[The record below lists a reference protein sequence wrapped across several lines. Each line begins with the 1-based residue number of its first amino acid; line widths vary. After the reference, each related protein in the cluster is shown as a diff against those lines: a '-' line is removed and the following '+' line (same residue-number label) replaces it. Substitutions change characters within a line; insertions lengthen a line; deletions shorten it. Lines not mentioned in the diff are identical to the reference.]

1 MSWFDQVALLGNM
14 LLAMLLGA
22 GTIIHLRSRGQVE
35 GLTTGASLLFVAA
48 VGICVAIHQFLLA
61 IGATLVVFVVLL
73 AGRLYEGKG
82 RGQDNSQH
90 SDSG

>member
-1 MSWFDQVALLGNM
+1 
-14 LLAMLLGA
+14 
-22 GTIIHLRSRGQVE
+22 
-35 GLTTGASLLFVAA
+35 FVAA